1 MQHTTNKG
9 YGFADTNE
17 RQQKKRTEE
26 NTKMKSDRVKKLVA
40 ILAAVMIFGR
50 SVPVY
55 AATPVTGNLGG
66 STVTGT
72 TFFSSSEASATTILS
87 RPGTLEVR
95 ARGYYWIGTTLCHV
109 DSNVN
114 TASIGGVS
122 VAVNVP
128 AARSFVGS
136 KGYHYVAFSGYPWTA
151 TSDTGIVQ
159 D

>member
-1 MQHTTNKG
+1 MKNNR
-9 YGFADTNE
+9 A
-17 RQQKKRTEE
+17 KK
-26 NTKMKSDRVKKLVA
+26 MMAV
-40 ILAAVMIFGR
+40 LAAVMIFGR

-66 STVTGT
+66 FTVTGT
-72 TFFSSSEASATTILS
+72 TFFSSSEASATTNLS

-95 ARGYYWIGTTLCHV
+95 ARGYYWIGTTLYHV

-114 TASIGGVS
+114 TDSIGGVS

-136 KGYHYVAFSGYPWTA
+136 KGYHYVAFSGYTWTA